1 MRHFSLAACVAL
13 TFSAAVPSFAEDAV
27 SFRKDVAPIL
37 VSNCI
42 ACHGAKKAEGSY
54 RLDSFE
60 RVAQAGDTG
69 AAPLTAGKLEES
81 ELYRRITTSDEGERM
96 PLEGDP
102 LPQEQVALVRR
113 WIEQGAKYDADDP
126 KADLATIVP
135 PPVHPD
141 APEAY
146 PQTLPITAL
155 EFSPDGAQL
164 VVGGYHELT
173 IWNPNDGQLVRRIK
187 NVDQRTYGLDVNAE
201 GKLLAVACGSPGQ
214 RGEVRLFS
222 IESGELIKVQGTTSD
237 VAFDAAFSP
246 DGKRLATCA
255 ADGVVHV
262 YDVESGKEELVIT
275 SHSDWVM
282 AVAWNSDG
290 SKLATASRDKTAKV
304 YDAKSGELLITFS
317 DHNQPV
323 KGVAFHPDG
332 KQVYSSGADNRVL
345 LWKLEDGK
353 KSADVAS
360 FGGEVY
366 KLTTGEDSLFAV
378 SADKS
383 ARQFHL
389 ANRNQIRDY
398 RGHNEWVLS
407 VAFHAPTKRL
417 ATGAFDGEVRI
428 WNVEDGKQVAQF
440 FAAPGYT
447 PPAPK

>member
-1 MRHFSLAACVAL
+1 MRLSSIAIIVAHCVAL
-13 TFSAAVPSFAEDAV
+13 TISVSAAAADDVV

-37 VSNCI
+37 LSNCV

-54 RLDSFE
+54 RVDTFE
-60 RVAQAGDTG
+60 RLVQPGDTG
-69 AAPLTAGKLEES
+69 SAPITAANLDES
-81 ELYRRITTSDEGERM
+81 ELYRRLTTDDEGERM
-96 PLEGDP
+96 PLDGDP
-102 LPQEQVALVRR
+102 LPEMQIALVRR

-126 KADLATIVP
+126 KADLSAIVP
-135 PPVHPD
+135 PPTHPD
-141 APEAY
+141 APEIY

-155 EFSPDGAQL
+155 EFSADGTQL
-164 VVGGYHELT
+164 FVGGYHELT
-173 IWNPNDGQLVRRIK
+173 VWNPADGQLVRRIK
-187 NVDQRTYGLDVNAE
+187 NVDQRVYGLDRSPD
-201 GKLLAVACGSPGQ
+201 GTLLAVACGSPGQ
-214 RGEVRLFS
+214 RGEVRLFDA
-222 IESGELIKVQGTTSD
+222 ETGELVRVLGTTSD

-246 DGKRLATCA
+246 DGTRLAACA
-255 ADGVVHV
+255 ADGAVRI
-262 YDVESGKEELVIT
+262 YDVGSGAEERVIT

-290 SKLATASRDKTAKV
+290 TKLATASRDKTAKV
-304 YDAKSGELLITFS
+304 FDTTTGELVVTFS

-323 KGVAFHPDG
+323 KGVAFHPDD

-345 LWKLEDGK
+345 LWKIEDGK
-353 KSADVAS
+353 KSADVAG

-366 KLTTGEDSLFAV
+366 KLTKGEDFLFAV

-389 ANRNQIRDY
+389 SNRNQIRDY
-398 RGHNEWVLS
+398 RGHAEWVLS

-440 FAAPGYT
+440 YAAPGYT
-447 PPAPK
+447 N